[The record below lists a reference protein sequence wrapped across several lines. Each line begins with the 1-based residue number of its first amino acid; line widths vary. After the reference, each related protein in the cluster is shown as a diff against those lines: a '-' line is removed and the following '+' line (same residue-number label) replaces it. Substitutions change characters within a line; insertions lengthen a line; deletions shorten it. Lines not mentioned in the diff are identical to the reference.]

1 MFCCNYFKYCH
12 AFHSFKLTGKTAAAY
27 HIATEEF
34 PALFSAVIAGG
45 GYTMRQ
51 VFNLY
56 AQRDNN
62 TCFSLQ
68 KPAAVGKKC

>member
-1 MFCCNYFKYCH
+1 
-12 AFHSFKLTGKTAAAY
+12 
-27 HIATEEF
+27 
-34 PALFSAVIAGG
+34 
-45 GYTMRQ
+45 MRQ

-68 KPAAVGKKC
+68 KPAAVGKKCWQITN